1 MTTTASKSPRPLVSV
16 ERQFE
21 TDIATGRTEVRMFV
35 KMYFDA
41 RDSGL
46 LADMG
51 DRRWRT
57 LCCLATYMDKDGV
70 CNPSQARIARDLGIR
85 RQRVNERIQELLR
98 YRFQNRPVIR
108 LEAKRSRTGHF
119 ASNVYEI
126 LPVAGFGIF
135 GGSKSMSGNPD
146 TEGRT
151 VSGSTVTANP
161 DTNKIHVSN
170 KNTHVVCAGEGD
182 GERDLVSA
190 FHAKRGA
197 PNTRPTLKELSQAR
211 SLIEEHG
218 ATTAAYIVEYAVAAA
233 ARTNFKMR
241 HFGAVLSYTDEAL
254 AEVTKRKQRRIRE
267 EHKRRAERLEAER
280 ARYERW
286 KEAEV
291 ERIKASLPS
300 ETLVELRRAASEAIL
315 TKSQGKIPPGYETL
329 LRIELMRFITAEHA
343 IPSFEE
349 WRAQRPHQSTIPGTP
364 SAVAS

>member
-1 MTTTASKSPRPLVSV
+1 MTTIASKSPKPLVSV

-85 RQRVNERIQELLR
+85 RQRVNERIQDLLR
-98 YRFQNRPVIR
+98 YRFQGRPVIR
-108 LEAKRSRTGHF
+108 LEGKRKASGHF

-135 GGSKSMSGNPD
+135 GGSASVSGNPD
-146 TEGRT
+146 MA
-151 VSGSTVTANP
+151 VSGSTVTVNP

-170 KNTHVVCAGEGD
+170 KNTHAVCAGEGD
-182 GERDLVSA
+182 AERDLVFA

-197 PNTRPTLKELSQAR
+197 PNTRPSPKELSQAR

-218 ATTAAYIVEYAVAAA
+218 ATTAAYIVEYAVIAA

-254 AEVTKRKQRRIRE
+254 VEITKRKQRRIRE
-267 EHKRRAERLEAER
+267 EHKRRVSRLEAER
-280 ARYERW
+280 ERYERW
-286 KEAEV
+286 RNTEIERVKE
-291 ERIKASLPS
+291 SLPP
-300 ETLVELRRAASEAIL
+300 ETLVKLRTAASEAIL
-315 TKSQGKIPPGYETL
+315 ARTQGKTPPGFETL
-329 LRIELMRFITAEHA
+329 LRIELMRFIANDHA
-343 IPSFEE
+343 MPSFEK
-349 WRAQRPHQSTIPGTP
+349 WRVGEGADSEPAQR
-364 SAVAS
+364 AARA